1 MPVYLHKATREPRD
15 KWWGIEMNVVL
26 WVCQV
31 LLAVA
36 FLAHG
41 WLFLAPPPEIAV
53 QMDASLP
60 RWFQLFLGVAE
71 VLAAVGLTLPGATRI
86 LPQAVVWAAVGIMIV
101 LISATIWHVVRGE
114 LSSAVITFGLLA
126 IASFVAWM
134 RHRVLP
140 IRPRM

>member
-1 MPVYLHKATREPRD
+1 
-15 KWWGIEMNVVL
+15 MNIVL

-41 WLFLAPPPEIAV
+41 WLFLAPPPEIAA

-60 RWFQLFLGVAE
+60 RWFQLFLGVVE
-71 VLAAVGLTLPGATRI
+71 VLAAIGLTLPGMTRI
-86 LPQAVVWAAVGIMIV
+86 LPQAVVWAAAGIVVVMV
-101 LISATIWHVVRGE
+101 SATIWHIVRGE
-114 LSSAVITFGLLA
+114 ISSAVITFVLLA
-126 IASFVAWM
+126 IATFVAWM

-140 IRPRM
+140 IRPRVSRGI